1 MLTKETF
8 QEVLAAFSINFGLKF
23 KDEDEARGYKTL
35 VYNSLKTEITDQDFK
50 ERAGNIMQQTTN
62 KDWNDAYGYGGKP
75 SVKDWIDAFIPP
87 EQWIEQEQNY
97 KCSITGAN
105 LVRRVMVKV
114 SDQLKITKV

>member
-1 MLTKETF
+1 MLSKKTF

-23 KDEDEARGYKTL
+23 KDEDEAKAYKTL

-62 KDWNDAYGYGGKP
+62 KDWNEAYGYGGKP
-75 SVKDWIDAFIPP
+75 SVKDWIDALVPP
-87 EQWIEQEQNY
+87 EEWIEQEQNY

-114 SDQLKITKV
+114 SDQLKITKE